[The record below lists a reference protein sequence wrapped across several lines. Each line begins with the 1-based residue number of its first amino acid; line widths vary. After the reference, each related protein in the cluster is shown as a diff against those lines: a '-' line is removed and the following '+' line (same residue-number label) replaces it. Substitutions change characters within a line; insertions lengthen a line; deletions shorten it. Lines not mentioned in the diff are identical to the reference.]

1 MKLPMSC
8 DGRALLLFIAICM
21 TNGCVIKPQPVG
33 VLFCDVANPVYVSHN
48 DFMTEETEREILTH
62 NMLGERLCKWQ
73 SRLAQ

>member
-1 MKLPMSC
+1 
-8 DGRALLLFIAICM
+8 
-21 TNGCVIKPQPVG
+21 VIKPQPVG